1 VFQTKSEVL
10 IMPGSGRTALEA
22 GALSVIEPG
31 DHVLVVGAGVFGVLM
46 REIMGRVGAEMTEFP
61 VEWGARLDLDRL
73 AREAERLRPK
83 AITLVHNET
92 STGTTYPAAEVGK
105 IARATGSLFLLD
117 TVSSIA
123 GIDVRT
129 DEWGV
134 DLNMTGSQKC
144 LAAPLGMSLVS
155 VSPRAWEAMEQRKS
169 KAHSYAY
176 DLLRWREQWVPVS
189 RGGKVPDGTARRQ
202 PVSIPTHLTEAMRVA
217 VRLILEEGLPHRFR
231 RHALAAQALR
241 AGTAAM
247 GLDMFPDP
255 AILSITQFNA
265 GSAHNIIP
273 DEVDIVGT
281 LRTLSEKSRFE
292 ARTAFER
299 ITTKLMRTRFK
310 PCARNRRMV
319 RTERR
324 KAWAWPRTASC
335 TRAVGPS
342 REMDTRLIPLAAS
355 RRAAARSISVPL
367 VVTFTFS
374 PRATAA
380 SARSRKSRRRN
391 TSPPEKCTLR
401 HPSSASSSN
410 TSRQRSEDS
419 VSSRSVCQY
428 LHITQRRLH
437 RDVSLILA
445 SRSSGGGAPLSR
457 LSASASRK
465 AGVPISAGTLY
476 TLSPRAARG
485 RCRGRRGAPWPA
497 ACRRWRGRPSRAAP
511 PRAPCLRGG
520 ACGST
525 LRADARP
532 RRCGPGRPA

>member
-1 VFQTKSEVL
+1 VASTLNWTQVQTRPVLMIPGPTELPWPVIQALNQPPSIQYDRGFDETVLEPTTLALRGVFQTKSEVL

-144 LAAPLGMSLVS
+144 LAAPLGLSLVS

-255 AILSITQFNA
+255 AILSNTVSSIKA
-265 GSAHNIIP
+265 PKGI
-273 DEVDIVGT
+273 D
-281 LRTLSEKSRFE
+281 
-292 ARTAFER
+292 TA
-299 ITTKLMRTRFK
+299 
-310 PCARNRRMV
+310 A
-319 RTERR
+319 
-324 KAWAWPRTASC
+324 
-335 TRAVGPS
+335 
-342 REMDTRLIPLAAS
+342 
-355 RRAAARSISVPL
+355 
-367 VVTFTFS
+367 VVTTM
-374 PRATAA
+374 
-380 SARSRKSRRRN
+380 
-391 TSPPEKCTLR
+391 
-401 HPSSASSSN
+401 
-410 TSRQRSEDS
+410 
-419 VSSRSVCQY
+419 
-428 LHITQRRLH
+428 
-437 RDVSLILA
+437 RDRYGILI
-445 SRSSGGGAPLSR
+445 
-457 LSASASRK
+457 
-465 AGVPISAGTLY
+465 GTGLDKIR
-476 TLSPRAARG
+476 T
-485 RCRGRRGAPWPA
+485 
-497 ACRRWRGRPSRAAP
+497 
-511 PRAPCLRGG
+511 
-520 ACGST
+520 ST
-525 LRADARP
+525 LRIGTMGITASPQYVLPTLSALELALRDLGYKAE
-532 RRCGPGRPA
+532 PGAGVAAAQRVFANGA